1 MDKKEY
7 NKHYRQYYKTRK
19 KRVTVPLDLSDYEQL
34 ETYANSRDLST
45 NKLAKE
51 ILTNFVHSNENII
64 INEEQEEMIREFI
77 RVSRGIANNIN
88 QIAYN
93 SNIGELIDV
102 NLLLKS
108 LKENEDNFKDIISKI
123 SYDNK
128 I

>member
-7 NKHYRQYYKTRK
+7 NKHYRQYYKTKK

-34 ETYANSRDLST
+34 ESYANSRDLTT

-64 INEEQEEMIREFI
+64 INEKQEEMIREFI

-108 LKENEDNFKDIISKI
+108 LKENEDNFKEIISKI